1 MLGAGKPKDFG
12 ISLHGR
18 LLGSEAGSPVP
29 GLAVRAKAIAED
41 KVLCSSPLDPQS
53 VLMIEMKQK

>member
-18 LLGSEAGSPVP
+18 LLGSDEGSSVP

-41 KVLCSSPLDPQS
+41 KELCSSPLAPQP
-53 VLMIEMKQK
+53 VLMREMKHK